1 MHDLWKVLIL
11 RYRYVFKKNYIYEE
25 ENIWWQQN
33 FKKQNLTIY
42 LLLIKTVTGTY
53 NGTME

>member
-11 RYRYVFKKNYIYEE
+11 RYRYVLKKTYIYEE

-42 LLLIKTVTGTY
+42 YL
-53 NGTME
+53 